1 MKIGSWALGLIVI
14 IFIFG
19 GIGVSSLLGYWQT
32 ESTKIPATYQTGEL
46 AGQYNPAD
54 IRGSYSFGEISKLF
68 NVPLADLGTAFA
80 LDPAVNVAEF
90 KAKDLETAYAS
101 MSLKVE
107 VGTDS
112 LRVFVALY
120 NGLPYTLAETTY
132 LPEAAAAI
140 LKAKANLTGEQA
152 AFLDTHSV
160 VISGLVKP
168 ATSPTP
174 TETTAVNTVAGK
186 TTFQQLLDWGVSQAD
201 IEAVIGDKLPATSLS
216 LRDYATQKGL
226 EFAVLQSALQAK
238 VNAVK
243 K

>member
-1 MKIGSWALGLIVI
+1 MRIRSWALGLIVI
-14 IFIFG
+14 VFIFG
-19 GIGVSSLLGYWQT
+19 GIGVSSVLGYWQT

-68 NVPLADLGTAFA
+68 NIPLADLGTAFA
-80 LDPAVNVAEF
+80 LDPAVNIAEF
-90 KAKDLETAYAS
+90 KAKDLETAYAG
-101 MSLKVE
+101 MSLNVE

-120 NGLPYTLAETTY
+120 NGLPYTLADTTY
-132 LPEAAAAI
+132 LPEGAVAI
-140 LKAKANLTGEQA
+140 LKAKANLTGEQS

-160 VISGLVKP
+160 AISGLVKP
-168 ATSPTP
+168 TTTTVP
-174 TETTAVNTVAGK
+174 TETTAVNTIVGK

-201 IEAVIGDKLPATSLS
+201 IEAVINDKMPAASTT

-226 EFAVLQSALQAK
+226 EFAGLQTTLQAK